1 MEKAYG
7 KQPRILIADDLQKNI
22 QVIGTILRKEGFQ
35 INVAVNGKQALD
47 LAEKTVPDLILMDIM
62 MPGGDGIETCRKLK
76 EHRILKK
83 IPIIFISAKSEPKD
97 ILRGFE
103 VGGSDYVLKPF
114 NSNELLARVKN
125 HLEVKFY
132 REMLEKLS
140 YERQELIH
148 ILCHDLSNPIVG
160 ILGVLEIL
168 EEVDNFEEAKKYFS
182 YLDKGAKN
190 AYGIIELV
198 RKLEKLDKSDFN
210 LDLQLEKLTELI
222 DECVGM
228 IYLKSEKKSLKIITN
243 ISEEHEV
250 LVERTSFINSVLMN
264 ILTNSIKFSNPGG
277 TINISSQKVENQI
290 FISFKDEGIGMNQK
304 TLESIFQIENL
315 KSRRGTAGETGT
327 GFGMPLIKKFL
338 GKYGGSISIY
348 SSDSK
353 EKHGTEV
360 VIGLKASKV

>member
-1 MEKAYG
+1 MEKAYS

-47 LAEKTVPDLILMDIM
+47 LAEKTIPDLILMDIM

-76 EHRILKK
+76 EHRTLKK

-168 EEVDNFEEAKKYFS
+168 EEVESLDEARKYFT

-198 RKLEKLDKSDFN
+198 RKLEKLDKKDFS
-210 LDLQLEKLTELI
+210 LDLQLENLSKLI
-222 DECVGM
+222 DESVGM
-228 IYLKSEKKSLKIITN
+228 IYLKAQKKSLEVKVN
-243 ISEEHEV
+243 VSEDHEV
-250 LVERTSFINSVLMN
+250 LVEKTSFVNSVLMN
-264 ILTNSIKFSNPGG
+264 ILTNSVKFSNPGG
-277 TINISSQKVENQI
+277 SITISSQKVESQI
-290 FISFKDEGIGMNQK
+290 FVSFKDEGIGMNEK
-304 TLESIFQIENL
+304 MLESIFQIENL
-315 KSRRGTAGETGT
+315 KSRKGTAAETGT
-327 GFGMPLIKKFL
+327 GFGMPLIKKFM

-348 SSDSK
+348 SSDTDK
-353 EKHGTEV
+353 NHGTEV
-360 VIGLKASKV
+360 VIGLKANKV

>member
-47 LAEKTVPDLILMDIM
+47 LAEKTVPDLILLDIM

-76 EHRILKK
+76 EHRTLKK

-148 ILCHDLSNPIVG
+148 ILCHDLANPIVG

-168 EEVDNFEEAKKYFS
+168 EEVESLEEAKKYFS

-198 RKLEKLDKSDFN
+198 RKLEKLDRRDFN
-210 LDLQLEKLTELI
+210 LDLQLENLSELI
-222 DECVGM
+222 DESIGM
-228 IYLKSEKKSLKIITN
+228 IYLKSQKKSLEIVTN
-243 ISEEHEV
+243 IPEEHKV

-277 TINISSQKVENQI
+277 SVEISSQKVKDQI

-304 TLESIFQIENL
+304 TLESIFHIENL
-315 KSRRGTAGETGT
+315 KSRKGTEGETGT

-338 GKYGGSISIY
+338 GKYGGNISIY

-360 VIGLKASKV
+360 VIGLKASKS